1 MSEPLLRIRNL
12 KTYFFQDDG
21 VVPAVDGIDLEV
33 KRKETLALVGES
45 GCGKSITSFSI
56 LKLLPERGKIVEG
69 EILFDGKEIRILPE
83 EEMVRIRGNE
93 ISMIFQ
99 EPMTSLNPVMT
110 IGDQIAE
117 SLILHQRLDKK
128 AARLRTVELLKL
140 VGFPRAEEIVDEY
153 PHQLSGGMRQR
164 AMIAMAVACNP
175 KLLIAD
181 EPTTALDVTIQA
193 QILELMREVKEKFD
207 TAILLITHD
216 LGVVAEMA
224 DRVVVMYAGR
234 VVEEADVFR
243 LFEQPAHPYTEGLL
257 RSVPSL
263 EEEQKRLYSIRGNVP
278 SPDEWP
284 KGCKFAPRCEKA
296 WEKCRLAEPELMEIA
311 PGHRVRCFLHETG
324 EGDEG

>member
-1 MSEPLLRIRNL
+1 LSEPLLRIRNL

-33 KRKETLALVGES
+33 RRKETLALVGES
-45 GCGKSITSFSI
+45 GCGKSITSFSV
-56 LKLLPERGKIVEG
+56 LRLLPERGRIVEG
-69 EILFDGKEIRILPE
+69 EILFDGRDIRLLPE

-110 IGDQIAE
+110 IGNQIAE
-117 SLILHQRLDKK
+117 SLILHQGLDKK

>member
-1 MSEPLLRIRNL
+1 MSQPLLQIRNL
-12 KTYFFQDDG
+12 KTYFFQDEG

-33 KRKETLALVGES
+33 KRRETLALVGES

-56 LKLLPERGKIVEG
+56 LKLLPERGKIVDG
-69 EILFDGKEIRILPE
+69 EILFEGKELLSLSER
-83 EEMVRIRGNE
+83 EMVRIRGNE

-117 SLILHQRLDKK
+117 SLILHQGMDKK
-128 AARLRTVELLKL
+128 EARGRTVELLKL
-140 VGFPRAEEIVDEY
+140 VGFPRAEEIIDEY

-164 AMIAMAVACNP
+164 AMIAMAMACNP

-193 QILELMREVKEKFD
+193 QILDLMRELKEKFD
-207 TAILLITHD
+207 TSILLITHD

-234 VVEEADVFR
+234 VVEEADVIR

-257 RSVPSL
+257 KSVPSL
-263 EEEQKRLYSIRGNVP
+263 EEDQERLYSIRGNVP
-278 SPDEWP
+278 SPEELP

-296 WEKCRLAEPELMEIA
+296 WERCRAEEPKLREIA
-311 PGHRVRCFLHETG
+311 PGHRVRCFLHESG

>member
-1 MSEPLLRIRNL
+1 
-12 KTYFFQDDG
+12 
-21 VVPAVDGIDLEV
+21 
-33 KRKETLALVGES
+33 
-45 GCGKSITSFSI
+45 
-56 LKLLPERGKIVEG
+56 
-69 EILFDGKEIRILPE
+69 
-83 EEMVRIRGNE
+83 
-93 ISMIFQ
+93 
-99 EPMTSLNPVMT
+99 
-110 IGDQIAE
+110 
-117 SLILHQRLDKK
+117 
-128 AARLRTVELLKL
+128 
-140 VGFPRAEEIVDEY
+140 
-153 PHQLSGGMRQR
+153 MRQR

-296 WEKCRLAEPELMEIA
+296 WEKCRLRSEER
-311 PGHRVRCFLHETG
+311 RVG
-324 EGDEG
+324 K